1 MALVEGCKHSIEV
14 SVPVEIINQE
24 TEKVAGDFQKKV
36 RMPGFRPGKAPLSMV
51 RKNFEPDIRQKVME
65 TLIPKYLDKQLA
77 EEQLKV
83 VSRPDVSDVHF
94 KPGEPMV
101 FKAEFEVAP
110 EFELGEYRDVEVPY
124 AEPTVSEEDVDN
136 RLIEMREQRATYAN
150 VDPRPLE
157 DGDFAVLSLESTSG
171 VAEPVKSDEMML
183 ELGAKDTMPAF
194 TEGLRGASPGDEK
207 DLEVTYPEDYS
218 PEKLAG
224 KTVMFHVQVKGVR
237 KKELPELNDEFAQD
251 LGDYRTVAELR
262 EAIRKSIFHQREF
275 EAQQVAKNKIIDK
288 MVDAHSFPIP
298 QVYVDRQIET
308 RVSQR
313 LEQLASEGMD
323 ISQFKPDWQ
332 KLREAQGEQAKREVM
347 ASLLLGRVAE
357 RESIHATQ
365 DEVDKQVEQVAR
377 QQRQPLPLARKRLEE
392 NGGMSRI
399 ANHIA
404 TEKTLSFLFEHA
416 RKTSE

>member
-14 SVPVEIINQE
+14 SVPVDIINQE

-51 RKNFEPDIRQKVME
+51 RKNFEPDIRQKVVE
-65 TLIPKYLDKQLA
+65 NLIPKYLDQQLA
-77 EEQLKV
+77 EEQVKV
-83 VSRPDVSDVHF
+83 VSRPDITDVQF
-94 KPGEPMV
+94 KPGEPLV

-110 EFELGEYRDVEVPY
+110 EFELGEYREIEIPY
-124 AEPTVSEEDVDN
+124 TEPAVSEEDVDK
-136 RLIEMREQRATYAN
+136 RLTEMREQRATYAN

-157 DGDFAVLSLESTSG
+157 DGDFAVISLESTSG
-171 VAEPVKSDEMML
+171 IAEPVKSDEMML

-194 TEGLRGASPGDEK
+194 TEGLRGLSPGDEK
-207 DLEVTYPEDYS
+207 DIEVTYPEDYS
-218 PEKLAG
+218 PENLAG
-224 KTVMFHVQVKGVR
+224 KTVNFHVHVKGVR
-237 KKELPELNDEFAQD
+237 RKELPELNDEFAQD
-251 LGDYRTVAELR
+251 LGDFRTVSELR
-262 EAIRKSIFHQREF
+262 ESVRQSILRQREF
-275 EAQQVAKNKIIDK
+275 EAQQVAKNKLIDK
-288 MVDAHSFPIP
+288 MVDAHDFPVP
-298 QVYVDRQIET
+298 QIYVDRQIET

-332 KLREAQGEQAKREVM
+332 KLREAQGEQAKREVV

-365 DEVDKQVEQVAR
+365 EEVDKQVEQIAR
-377 QQRQPLPLARKRLEE
+377 QQRQPLALARKRLEE
-392 NGGMSRI
+392 NGGMNRI

-404 TEKTLSFLFEHA
+404 TEKTMNFLFEHA
-416 RKTSE
+416 RKVSG